1 MTCILLASQGGQL
14 IGPQVSEWGP
24 VLPAIR
30 EMPTETIRYASGQQA
45 PANVGFVH
53 TVLPHRMPADGS
65 TAACLSVHLSKGSG
79 SSPASGDYGHSRRKR
94 VPVAVGT
101 DLSLYNIVRKR

>member
-30 EMPTETIRYASGQQA
+30 EMPTETVRYASGQQA

-53 TVLPHRMPADGS
+53 TVLPHRVPADRLLIRS
-65 TAACLSVHLSKGSG
+65 LVEGSG
-79 SSPASGDYGHSRRKR
+79 SSPASGDYGHGRRKPWR
-94 VPVAVGT
+94 PGCRGNRHVT
-101 DLSLYNIVRKR
+101 L